1 MDLFGFEVFPYIP
14 RIPITVFATHGPN
27 TVPNLNYHVP
37 LKGIEP
43 ENWIRIIRSFSKF
56 STEWYGSC

>member
-1 MDLFGFEVFPYIP
+1 MFGFEVSPYIP
-14 RIPITVFATHGPN
+14 KIPIKVSATLGPN

-56 STEWYGSC
+56 STE